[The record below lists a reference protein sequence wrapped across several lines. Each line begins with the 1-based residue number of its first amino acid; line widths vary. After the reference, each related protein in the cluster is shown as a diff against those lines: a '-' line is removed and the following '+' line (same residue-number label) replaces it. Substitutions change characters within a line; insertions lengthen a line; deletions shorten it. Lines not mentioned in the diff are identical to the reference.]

1 MLQEPFV
8 AMMPFR
14 TGKRRS
20 PDGVELPHALRC
32 RSENATSSSNFPSSS
47 SSSSAESINVGE
59 CQTPLLGSPVP
70 SNVSASVR
78 PEGELLYIFGNSAA
92 EGMPGGARETFG
104 GLRQLHSA
112 RETFA
117 DLCPHA
123 EGDSTPLLQA
133 SENIGSAIEQRR
145 IDGDDFGDD
154 VDEQEEIDSDEHGSE
169 EEEEDGEGDR
179 EEEADEEVQAP
190 ELAQLLSR
198 VAELRQ
204 RALDVGGSELA
215 PHLIRLRMLLEQ
227 VRDLH
232 QGLDSQTVEANTL
245 AMTLAAKPSSESPG
259 DSVDAA
265 PRQCMVCLEDFQAGD
280 RLRVLPC
287 FHRYHSGCVD
297 NWFSRSRLC
306 PVCKHDVTA
315 DDAQAIVAPRST
327 STLQQHQSTVVE
339 VNTDDEA

>member
-1 MLQEPFV
+1 MASETDCAMLQDSFV

-32 RSENATSSSNFPSSS
+32 RSEQATSSSNFPSSS
-47 SSSSAESINVGE
+47 SSSSAESINAGE
-59 CQTPLLGSPVP
+59 CLTPFPGSLGPN
-70 SNVSASVR
+70 NVSASVR
-78 PEGELLYIFGNSAA
+78 PGEEMLS
-92 EGMPGGARETFG
+92 EW
-104 GLRQLHSA
+104 
-112 RETFA
+112 
-117 DLCPHA
+117 
-123 EGDSTPLLQA
+123 LQ
-133 SENIGSAIEQRR
+133 ERNPIEQRR
-145 IDGDDFGDD
+145 NDGDDFGDD
-154 VDEQEEIDSDEHGSE
+154 LDEPEEIGSDGHGSE
-169 EEEEDGEGDR
+169 EEEEDGEGDG

-204 RALDVGGSELA
+204 RALDVGGTELA

-232 QGLDSQTVEANTL
+232 QGLDSQTVEANTF
-245 AMTLAAKPSSESPG
+245 AMTLAAKPISESPG

-265 PRQCMVCLEDFQAGD
+265 QRQCMVCLEDFQAGD
-280 RLRVLPC
+280 HLRVLPC

-327 STLQQHQSTVVE
+327 STLQQLQSTVVE
-339 VNTDDEA
+339 VNTDDEE